1 MGILTNG
8 TFTNVAVVN
17 STENKTTS
25 QNETNVTSDPQVNLT
40 IIKSTAVT
48 DAHVGD
54 LVNFTIVVT
63 NNGLSNATGVN
74 VTDLLPSG
82 MTFQDA
88 SNMAE
93 YNVYNR
99 ILPNG
104 TEAITWHIPKIQNGT
119 SLTLWIMVNLTTNGT
134 FTNVAFATSNEN
146 ATNSTNSTDITV
158 NPVVDLEIAKSVDIS
173 EAYVGDIVEYTIEI
187 SNRGPSNATGVRV
200 TDELSGM
207 LEYVDS
213 NATQGRYDPQT
224 HIWSVGNITAGNTV
238 TLTIKVRILTNGTIA
253 NVAAVN
259 CSENATE
266 KNASSNNITAK
277 PQVNLTVV
285 KTADISEVLV
295 GDLVNFTITVTNNGI
310 SNATDVEIIDELASE
325 FGYEDSNGNLDSPKV
340 VWIIPFIENGT
351 STSVWVQVRVLTNGT
366 FTNVAVAKCPQNTTE
381 VTSNDTNVT
390 VKPKVNLTVVK
401 VADVTGNVLVGDL
414 VNFTITVTNHG
425 PSNATNVE
433 VADELDNAF
442 GFVNATGGYAINGQK
457 VSWIIPLIENGTST
471 SVWVQV
477 RVLTNGTFEN
487 VAVVNSTENKTTSEN
502 GTGIT
507 ADPQVSLEVVK
518 TADNATAYVGDMVN
532 FTITVTNTGLSNAT
546 GVSVTDLLPSG
557 MEYVDSGSDVG
568 IRGVE
573 DTLANG
579 SKVVVWSIPL
589 IGNSTNVTLWLQVRL
604 TANGT
609 FTNVALADSN
619 ENRTNATNGTD
630 VTVRPVVN
638 LSINKTVD
646 KTNVTIGDTITYTI
660 TVKNNGPSNATN
672 VEIEENMK
680 GDVVIIGADPSKGD
694 YSNGMWTISFL
705 ENGETAT
712 LTLKVN
718 VTKAETVEN
727 AVIAKCSE
735 NSTEVT
741 NASDNVTVNRFD
753 TPMGISTMN
762 ITYGMDETI
771 TVTLPNGTTGVVNLT
786 VDGVPYDNIPIN
798 DGVAEIT
805 IPNLDSRT
813 YNVTAVYG
821 GDANYNGN
829 STNATFKVSPVMPT
843 IRIEVVDIW
852 YGQVEVL
859 NVTVNAPGYVNITAN
874 NRTITA
880 SLDHS
885 VQTWNVLMAFDP
897 LDYDGKATWNLENL
911 KVGEYPVHAVYLG
924 DENHLSVSTDDVFR
938 VLPLPSQV
946 NASADDIYVG
956 EDALIKV
963 SVTPNATGNVTVTVD
978 GRNYTANIT
987 NGSAEIRIP
996 GLKAGEYD
1004 VKVRYNGDGT
1014 YLPSD
1019 NSTSFKV
1026 KKIKPPIDVDS
1037 QDIYVGEDEKIT
1049 VTLPEDATGKVTI
1062 TVDGRK
1068 YTADLV
1074 GGKAEFTVPGL
1085 KAGKYRVDAEYSGDD
1100 KYLPTSGS
1108 DDFRVL
1114 KVKPDV
1120 DVDAPDI
1127 TVGEDGKI
1135 TVTLPEDATGTVTIE
1150 VEGKRYTAPV
1160 KNGRAVFRVPGLKVG
1175 VHGIKVWY
1183 SGDDKYLPG
1192 ETDGDIHVLPAGD
1205 DDNSGGHPAKGL
1217 EKHATGNPIWILI
1230 IAVIA
1235 MAGSGIRKFRK

>member
-1 MGILTNG
+1 
-8 TFTNVAVVN
+8 
-17 STENKTTS
+17 
-25 QNETNVTSDPQVNLT
+25 
-40 IIKSTAVT
+40 
-48 DAHVGD
+48 
-54 LVNFTIVVT
+54 
-63 NNGLSNATGVN
+63 
-74 VTDLLPSG
+74 
-82 MTFQDA
+82 
-88 SNMAE
+88 
-93 YNVYNR
+93 
-99 ILPNG
+99 
-104 TEAITWHIPKIQNGT
+104 
-119 SLTLWIMVNLTTNGT
+119 
-134 FTNVAFATSNEN
+134 
-146 ATNSTNSTDITV
+146 
-158 NPVVDLEIAKSVDIS
+158 
-173 EAYVGDIVEYTIEI
+173 
-187 SNRGPSNATGVRV
+187 
-200 TDELSGM
+200 
-207 LEYVDS
+207 
-213 NATQGRYDPQT
+213 
-224 HIWSVGNITAGNTV
+224 
-238 TLTIKVRILTNGTIA
+238 
-253 NVAAVN
+253 
-259 CSENATE
+259 
-266 KNASSNNITAK
+266 
-277 PQVNLTVV
+277 
-285 KTADISEVLV
+285 
-295 GDLVNFTITVTNNGI
+295 
-310 SNATDVEIIDELASE
+310 
-325 FGYEDSNGNLDSPKV
+325 
-340 VWIIPFIENGT
+340 
-351 STSVWVQVRVLTNGT
+351 LTNGT

-442 GFVNATGGYAINGQK
+442 GFVNATGGYARNGQK

-1205 DDNSGGHPAKGL
+1205 DDNHGGHPAKGL